1 MKRILS
7 MVLVLVMLLANFAV
21 AEAAPTAP
29 SFAAFVEGYLDFEEK
44 EEGDW
49 GNGWTFTGSEVEIST
64 ASQAFIELLTT
75 DYSFKEICHFCLDY
89 GYDYYVYAFKSA
101 DSYSGSFK
109 LSNSSR
115 GWSISNCH
123 VTITYSQGRDDVD
136 RVEFCVEGGFEVFD
150 CGKKMNS
157 SYIAV
162 DDDPAPAATAKPT
175 SKPSTPSNSNTTRTC
190 SSCNGRGRIEKRCS
204 SCGGD
209 GEKDCMSCSGK
220 GYDNCSGCYGSGDRR
235 CGSCYG
241 TGKNG
246 SKRCTT
252 CGGDGE
258 KTCSS
263 CNGRGRK
270 DCSACRGTG
279 DRDCSSCSGRGS
291 KEESCS
297 RCGGDGRVS

>member
-1 MKRILS
+1 
-7 MVLVLVMLLANFAV
+7 ML
-21 AEAAPTAP
+21 
-29 SFAAFVEGYLDFEEK
+29 YLDFEEMV
-44 EEGDW
+44 EEDW
-49 GNGWTFTGSEVEIST
+49 CTYWLFTGSKAEVAAAAQS
-64 ASQAFIELLTT
+64 FIELLTAE
-75 DYSFKEICHFCLDY
+75 YSFKEFCHFRQDY
-89 GYDYYVYAFKSA
+89 GYDYYIYSFEGP
-101 DSYSGSFK
+101 DSYSGSFNLFNEK
-109 LSNSSR
+109 H
-115 GWSISNCH
+115 GWKVSYCQ
-123 VTITYSQGRDDVD
+123 VAITYSQGRDGEDIIYFY
-136 RVEFCVEGGFEVFD
+136 VEDQFDVFD
-150 CGKKMNS
+150 CGEKMNS
-157 SYIAV
+157 SYITE

-246 SKRCTT
+246 SKRC
-252 CGGDGE
+252 
-258 KTCSS
+258 SS